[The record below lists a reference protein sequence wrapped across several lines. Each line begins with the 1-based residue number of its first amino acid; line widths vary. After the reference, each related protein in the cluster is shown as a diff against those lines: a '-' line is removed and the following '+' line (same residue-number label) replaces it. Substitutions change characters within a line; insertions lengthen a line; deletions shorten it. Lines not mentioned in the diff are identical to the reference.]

1 MNTFDYAVKG
11 LWDIGFFTIF
21 LPFLLVLVISVYFF
35 KWLFEDRWKK
45 DGKIFK
51 IIRWALSMA
60 VSLAVL
66 WLTLQTTAFGYAFG
80 LIIGI
85 FFIFVLVFFLVIL
98 LGHYMDFNILGKKK

>member
-1 MNTFDYAVKG
+1 MNTFDYVIKA

-35 KWLFEDRWKK
+35 KWLFEDKMKK
-45 DGKIFK
+45 SKKVFVV
-51 IIRWALSMA
+51 IRWALSIA

-85 FFIFVLVFFLVIL
+85 FFIFVFVFFIIIL
-98 LGHYMDFNILGKKK
+98 LGHYMDFNVLGKEK